1 MTLRCHV
8 EIRAQQHGEG
18 EDNVG
23 VGVGE
28 AQGMETTGKT
38 PLRSRSFWGRGFE
51 VGHS

>member
-8 EIRAQQHGEG
+8 EITAEQHGEG
-18 EDNVG
+18 EDN

-38 PLRSRSFWGRGFE
+38 ALRSRSFWRRGFE